1 MNKTLAIK
9 VIERAA
15 KRANV
20 SLIDTKLEGNHL
32 KMILRADNDRPA
44 QIGMLYSYHRLSEK
58 QVELY
63 TMRFAKHWCH
73 GENYQWGGWG
83 ESIR

>member
-9 VIERAA
+9 AIEGAA

-20 SLIDTKLEGNHL
+20 SLVSTTLEGTHL

-44 QIGMLYSYHRLSEK
+44 QVGMLYSFQRHSEK
-58 QVELY
+58 EIELY

-73 GENYQWGGWG
+73 GEPYT
-83 ESIR
+83 